1 MPDDLTPDRQTD
13 KCTTLNAGL
22 GHRSNEVSVEYT
34 LSFIIHQT
42 AQSISLVHGRIVDI
56 DRNMSACRDRPRVGV
71 VIWSWC
77 GS

>member
-42 AQSISLVHGRIVDI
+42 AQSISLVHGRIVDM
-56 DRNMSACRDRPRVGV
+56 DRNM
-71 VIWSWC
+71 
-77 GS
+77 